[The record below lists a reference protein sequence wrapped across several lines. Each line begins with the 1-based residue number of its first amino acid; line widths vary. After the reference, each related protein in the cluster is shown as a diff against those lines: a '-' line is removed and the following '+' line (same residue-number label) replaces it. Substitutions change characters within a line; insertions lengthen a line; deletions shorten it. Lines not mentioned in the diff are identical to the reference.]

1 MKKHLIG
8 AIVILLIAMI
18 VILTI
23 NIGQDESEAEDMAE
37 DSELKE
43 LEQFSQEEKNTIT
56 LAREWADVFNWSRV
70 EMMENLL
77 VERTGWE
84 ISEADAEGVLD
95 YLDFDYEENAL
106 ESAKTHLLASDYSD
120 EELHN
125 LLTETD
131 GFTEGEA
138 KYAI

>member
-8 AIVILLIAMI
+8 AIVILLIGMI
-18 VILTI
+18 VTLAI
-23 NIGQDESEAEDMAE
+23 NIVQDESEAEDKAE

-43 LEQFSQEEKNTIT
+43 IEQFSQEEKNAIT
-56 LAREWADVFNWSRV
+56 LAREWEDVFDWSRV
-70 EMMENLL
+70 LMMENLL

>member
-23 NIGQDESEAEDMAE
+23 NIGQDETEEEDKAE

-84 ISEADAEGVLD
+84 ISEADAEWVLD

-106 ESAKTHLLASDYSD
+106 ESAKMHLLASDYSD

-125 LLTETD
+125 LLTETEGCTD
-131 GFTEGEA
+131 GGGP
-138 KYAI
+138 

>member
-18 VILTI
+18 VILAI
-23 NIGQDESEAEDMAE
+23 NIGQDESEAEDTAE

-43 LEQFSQEEKNTIT
+43 LEQFSQEEKNAIT

-84 ISEADAEGVLD
+84 ISEADAEGALD

-106 ESAKTHLLASDYSD
+106 ESAKTHLLSSHYSD
-120 EELHN
+120 EE
-125 LLTETD
+125 
-131 GFTEGEA
+131 
-138 KYAI
+138 

>member
-23 NIGQDESEAEDMAE
+23 NIGQDETEEEDKAE

-43 LEQFSQEEKNTIT
+43 IEQFSQEEKNTIT

-125 LLTETD
+125 LLTETECCTD
-131 GFTEGEA
+131 GG
-138 KYAI
+138 